1 MDVYQVKKYLHLN
14 SGNGMVMVLKQVKQL
29 NTIDAIHLYHD
40 AFGKKMLRNA
50 KGRWCAPKSRKKHHG
65 DASVKLHD
73 AVTRLKL
80 DTCPAFDIGGEN
92 HDFYT
97 GSLHRTAC
105 TEK

>member
-1 MDVYQVKKYLHLN
+1 
-14 SGNGMVMVLKQVKQL
+14 
-29 NTIDAIHLYHD
+29 
-40 AFGKKMLRNA
+40 MLRNA

-92 HDFYT
+92 HDFYILAVYT
-97 GSLHRTAC
+97 VQPVQRNDFFVEPEWIGSLGSPNLSSAAGLPGRIQNPT
-105 TEK
+105 

>member
-1 MDVYQVKKYLHLN
+1 
-14 SGNGMVMVLKQVKQL
+14 MVLKQVKQL
-29 NTIDAIHLYHD
+29 NTFDAIHLYHD
-40 AFGKKMLRNA
+40 AFGKQMLRNA

-92 HDFYT
+92 QFSIYWQFT
-97 GSLHRTAC
+97 PYSLFR
-105 TEK
+105 EMISL